1 MFDLIVV
8 GGGPGGYEAAAH
20 AGKLGMSVA
29 LVEKKRL
36 GGTCLNVGCIPAKT
50 FLHTAKLVRDARE
63 GAAYGVQVGTPTVD
77 QPTLVARKNRIVD
90 TLVNGVGQLMDAN
103 KVQVVQG
110 EGRLVARDTVEVR
123 TGEGTERLQAA
134 NVMIATGS
142 KVAKPPIPGLDSPAV
157 LDSDSVFDLPE
168 LPASVAIIGGGVIGL
183 EFASFFNDVGVQV
196 TVLEMLPSI
205 GAGADDDVSRRLL
218 KALQSAGITFHL
230 SAKVTEVGPDGVRF
244 TDAKGTEQVVVA
256 ERVMNAAGRVP
267 AVAGLGLEE
276 LGVEVRR
283 GVVTT
288 PEGRTNVPGIWAI
301 GDANGRMMLAHVA
314 TREGI
319 VAVNTIAGRPDR
331 MRYDAMP
338 GVIYTSPEASWVGP
352 TEAQLKQAG
361 VAYRKAQ
368 VPAGV
373 SGRFLIENEHGSGFA
388 KVLVDAR
395 YGRLLGA
402 HVLGDVSSEFIVAA
416 AAMIETELTAEA
428 AMEVVFPHPTVSEV
442 LREALVRVAH
452 V

>member
-63 GAAYGVQVGTPTVD
+63 GADYGVTVGAPTVD

-90 TLVNGVGQLMDAN
+90 TLVGGVGQLMDAN
-103 KVQVVQG
+103 KVQVFSG
-110 EGRLVARDTVEVR
+110 EGRLVARDTVEV
-123 TGEGTERLQAA
+123 GGERLQAS
-134 NVMIATGS
+134 NIMVATGS
-142 KVAKPPIPGLDSPAV
+142 TVAKPPIPGLDHPDV
-157 LDSDSVFDLPE
+157 LDSDTVFDLAE
-168 LPASVAIIGGGVIGL
+168 LPSSIAIIGGGVIGL
-183 EFASFFNDVGVQV
+183 EFASFFNDVGVEV
-196 TVLEMLPSI
+196 TVLEMLPAI

-218 KALQSAGITFHL
+218 KALQGRGITFHL
-230 SAKVTEVGPDGVRF
+230 SARVTKVGPEGVTF
-244 TDAKGTEQVVVA
+244 TDAKGTEQVVA
-256 ERVMNAAGRVP
+256 TERVMNAAGRVP
-267 AVAGLGLEE
+267 AVRGLGLEE
-276 LGVEVRR
+276 LGVEVGRA
-283 GVVTT
+283 VVTT
-288 PEGRTNVPGIWAI
+288 PEGRTNVPGIWAV

-319 VAVNTIAGRPDR
+319 VAVNTMAGRSDR

-338 GVIYTSPEASWVGP
+338 AVIYTSPEASWVGP
-352 TEAQLKQAG
+352 TEAQLKEAG

-395 YGRLLGA
+395 YGRLLAA

-442 LREALVRVAH
+442 LREALVRAAH
-452 V
+452 A